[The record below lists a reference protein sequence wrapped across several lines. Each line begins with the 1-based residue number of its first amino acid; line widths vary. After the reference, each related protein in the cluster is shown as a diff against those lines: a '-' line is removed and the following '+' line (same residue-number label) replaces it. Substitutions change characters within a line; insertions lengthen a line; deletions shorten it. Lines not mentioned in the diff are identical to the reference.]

1 MEELCNSRQIL
12 RFVKGYKRERERERE
27 RGEERRERENQW
39 REGPRNFDSMVNFTI
54 WESNLVVSTLGGL
67 ILLELNREDC
77 ISNIVEIWYL

>member
-12 RFVKGYKRERERERE
+12 RFVKGYKRERGRGGE
-27 RGEERRERENQW
+27 RGRISGGKGHAILIVWSILQ
-39 REGPRNFDSMVNFTI
+39 FFK
-54 WESNLVVSTLGGL
+54 SNLVVSTLGGL